1 MFRDISAIASN
12 FSNFSMSQS
21 ANFKVGFTAV
31 VSGLCAIALSSCSSV
46 TTTEYQATARTTYTW
61 QVEYS
66 TNPSKDSLTRF
77 ETFASTSLLNHNG
90 IKPTNAVTG
99 PDDRGLWWG
108 ALPPKPTVD
117 EIEQRQKFAEKPSTP
132 QLIKSVDYQLT
143 YLTNGQQTTLPTN
156 YQVYRQVV
164 KAYPQKAPLQLTLG
178 VNDNTV
184 EKAEV
189 KND

>member
-1 MFRDISAIASN
+1 MNAIARTKAGLIIFLS
-12 FSNFSMSQS
+12 
-21 ANFKVGFTAV
+21 GF
-31 VSGLCAIALSSCSSV
+31 AIALTSCSTV
-46 TTTEYQATARTTYTW
+46 TTTEYDATAKTTYTW

-77 ETFASTSLLNHNG
+77 ETFAVSSLLNRNG
-90 IKPTNAVTG
+90 MKPANAVTG
-99 PDDRGLWWG
+99 PDDRGLWWA
-108 ALPPKPTVD
+108 ALPPRPTVD
-117 EIEQRQKFAEKPSTP
+117 EIEQRQKPLEKPSTP

-143 YLTNGQQTTLPTN
+143 YRSGEQQRTLPTN

-178 VNDNTV
+178 VNDDTV

-189 KND
+189 N